1 MIVIKKDGS
10 FDYEFADEIITK
22 FCYDSSA
29 NQIEVQFEGYYEDGN
44 YIESPCSLII
54 ENWKEAKSK
63 LHGENRYGSLESHLG
78 IFSMILNLENSLDKL
93 ELSINTVDDKYLEL
107 LFEQPKVRVE
117 KSI

>member
-1 MIVIKKDGS
+1 MIVDKIDYS
-10 FDYEFADEIITK
+10 FEDEVVTK
-22 FCYDSSA
+22 FCYDSSS
-29 NQIEVQFEGYYEDGN
+29 NQIKVQFEGYYADGN

-63 LHGENRYGSLESHLG
+63 LHGENRYDSLESNLG
-78 IFSMILNLENSLDKL
+78 IFSLILSLESSLDKL

-107 LFEQPKVRVE
+107 IFEQPKVRVE